1 MEILSAETLF
11 SVCFDFCQ
19 LPDGRW
25 AGKCFY
31 TPDGVAEYDKRVY
44 VSLEAYAKNETPER
58 FKYEPCKVADEA
70 TNKLYYKLT
79 Y

>member
-1 MEILSAETLF
+1 MEILSAETSF
-11 SVCFDFCQ
+11 SFCFDFCQ

-31 TPDGVAEYDKRVY
+31 TPDGVAEYDQRVY

-58 FKYEPCKVADEA
+58 FKYEPCQVADEA